1 MPKSL
6 TSLLLCCL
14 LTGSYSFAQSTDEKL
29 VADRVEN
36 LRKLMITPEKT
47 ALEEL
52 AADDLS
58 FGHSTGLIED
68 KSNFVNSF
76 VSHKSVFTS
85 VTLFNQT
92 IKIIG
97 DVAIVR
103 HRMMGDTN
111 NNNTPGKVDIIVLMI
126 WQKTNGLWK
135 LLARQAAKIPV

>member
-1 MPKSL
+1 MTRYL
-6 TSLLLCCL
+6 TSIFLCFLLSC
-14 LTGSYSFAQSTDEKL
+14 SYLFGQSTDEKL

-36 LRKLMITPEKT
+36 LRKLMINPEKA

-85 VTLFNQT
+85 VMFTNQT

-103 HRMMGDTN
+103 HRMEGDTN
-111 NNNTPGKVDIIVLMI
+111 NNNTPGKVDIIVLLI

-135 LLARQAAKIPV
+135 LLARQAAKIPA